1 MVRLKWP
8 NTSVWASKL
17 CGRPPGPA
25 SNVTS
30 TALNGLKLS
39 PVIVVV
45 PTSGEG
51 DAAGVLAG
59 FGVVLGARALNVSEL
74 NLTAPAGWKQLGFA
88 VIVAGDRIAVAGGP
102 LSQITKCRLLLWT
115 SRSEEH
121 TSELQSRLHLVC
133 RLLLEKN

>member
-25 SNVTS
+25 SKVMS

-45 PTSGEG
+45 PVSGAG
-51 DAAGVLAG
+51 DAAGVVAG
-59 FGVVLGARALNVSEL
+59 LGVVLGASALNESEL
-74 NLTAPAGWKQLGFA
+74 NLTAPAGWKQFGFA
-88 VIVAGDRIAVAGGP
+88 VFLAGDPVAAAAVAA
-102 LSQITKCRLLLWT
+102 S
-115 SRSEEH
+115 
-121 TSELQSRLHLVC
+121 
-133 RLLLEKN
+133 